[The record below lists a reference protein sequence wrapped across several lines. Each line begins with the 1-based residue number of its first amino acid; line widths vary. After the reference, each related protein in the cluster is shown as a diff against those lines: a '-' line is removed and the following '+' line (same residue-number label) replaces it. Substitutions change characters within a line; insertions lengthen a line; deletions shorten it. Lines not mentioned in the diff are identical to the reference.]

1 MDMNLQRAVLHFIQT
16 VGISLLGT
24 AFFFVIIGVFG
35 VWWALTAL
43 AVFISCALL
52 TYRTAN
58 LGGVS
63 HEA

>member
-1 MDMNLQRAVLHFIQT
+1 MNLQRAVLHFIQA

-35 VWWALTAL
+35 VCWALTAL

-52 TYRTAN
+52 TYRIAN
-58 LGGVS
+58 GGGVNY
-63 HEA
+63 EA

>member
-1 MDMNLQRAVLHFIQT
+1 MNLWMAMIPFLRSA
-16 VGISLLGT
+16 GISLFGA

-52 TYRTAN
+52 TYRATAS
-58 LGGVS
+58 GGAS